1 MGAIREALSGGDRRS
16 LGRTE
21 EVVSW
26 VLAERSLLAELFSY
40 IFDED
45 EIVRMRAGDA
55 LEKVAREQ
63 PEWFIPYVER
73 LLTDVAQIDQHS
85 VQWHLAQILGEVPLT
100 LDQQPRAIAL
110 LKRILATYDDWIVVN
125 LTLESL
131 AHFAR
136 QDTALRHEF
145 HAILKRY
152 EQHAKKSV
160 ASRARKLL
168 REFG

>member
-1 MGAIREALSGGDRRS
+1 MDPIQDVLSGGDPRS

-26 VLAERSLLAELFSY
+26 VLADQTRLDELFACL
-40 IFDED
+40 FHKD

-55 LEKVAREQ
+55 LEKVARQQ
-63 PEWFIPYVER
+63 PEWLVPYVER
-73 LLTDVAQIDQHS
+73 LLTDVAQIAQHS
-85 VQWHLAQILGEVPLT
+85 VQWHLAQMLGEVPLT
-100 LDQQPRAIAL
+100 PGQRVRAIAL
-110 LKRILATYDDWIVVN
+110 LKQMLDRYDDWIVVN

-131 AHFAR
+131 AGFAR
-136 QDTALRHEF
+136 DDDALRGEF
-145 HAILKRY
+145 TTTLKRY
-152 EQHAKKSV
+152 EQHPKKSV